1 MSSKDK
7 VKSITVLQSEDDFG
21 GAPEVLYGSSPGKR
35 KKKKKKQ
42 ARALRPTEK
51 MVFSMAKRYDKA
63 SKEYRDRHENS
74 NKKKKNG
81 WIKDFAKNYQKGRFG
96 YFSEAATKSF
106 KKVSKKILLPTKI
119 VEKSFKRL

>member
-63 SKEYRDRHENS
+63 SKEYRDRHESS

-81 WIKDFAKNYQKGRFG
+81 WIKDFAKNYNKAMNKAGSG
-96 YFSEAATKSF
+96 GMGLPGMSSF
-106 KKVSKKILLPTKI
+106 KL
-119 VEKSFKRL
+119 FD

>member
-1 MSSKDK
+1 MGTSQIKDEEKKMSSKDK

-63 SKEYRDRHENS
+63 TKEYRDRHERS
-74 NKKKKNG
+74 NRKKKNG
-81 WIKDFAKNYQKGRFG
+81 WIKDFAKNYKAMNKLGG
-96 YFSEAATKSF
+96 GGMGLPGMSSF
-106 KKVSKKILLPTKI
+106 KL
-119 VEKSFKRL
+119 FD

>member
-63 SKEYRDRHENS
+63 SKEYRDRHERS
-74 NKKKKNG
+74 NRKKKNG
-81 WIKDFAKNYQKGRFG
+81 WIKDFAKNYNKAMNKLGG
-96 YFSEAATKSF
+96 SGIGIALPGMSKF
-106 KKVSKKILLPTKI
+106 KLF
-119 VEKSFKRL
+119 E